1 MLPESVVKRRKS
13 PYPSTQDPTY
23 AAALRGQ
30 CEELLTTPG
39 HPVFDLVD
47 KGRLREAVSVRT
59 PQIDQASRRDL
70 ERTLDLA
77 VWIDMYAPTIKLP

>member
-1 MLPESVVKRRKS
+1 MERRKS

-23 AAALRGQ
+23 AAALRQQ
-30 CEELLTTPG
+30 CGDLLDTPG
-39 HPVFDLVD
+39 HPVFDLID
-47 KGRLREAVSVRT
+47 KTGLRQAVAADT

-77 VWIDMYAPTIKLP
+77 VWIDMYTPTIKLP